1 MSLIPTQYF
10 APIAFQSSIPGAVSK
25 NNKAGEI
32 LLSCKISM
40 TRNAVG
46 VPKIIIQ
53 HLHAY
58 LIIAVYV
65 MAIIKM
71 MKDLRFVG
79 EVQQCIKICGTRLT
93 PALATENARWLK
105 NQEDLKPSSLRKT

>member
-1 MSLIPTQYF
+1 M
-10 APIAFQSSIPGAVSK
+10 
-25 NNKAGEI
+25 
-32 LLSCKISM
+32 SCKISM
-40 TRNAVG
+40 THNAVG